1 MTHNRRDYEII
12 GLEEVVIAVKSVDD
26 AMKFFSDIFGF
37 KFKYGWILDNER
49 IRIRSERLGGTQFQL
64 MEPTDKDS
72 VVQAFL
78 EKHGE
83 GLHHIA
89 FRVRGLENLV
99 NRLRDKDVR
108 LIPDKPIEID
118 NPIGEGK
125 LKYIFIHPK
134 AAHGTLI
141 ELIEY
146 ID

>member
-1 MTHNRRDYEII
+1 MIDHSHDYEVM
-12 GLEEVVIAVKSVDD
+12 GLEEVVIAVKSIDKAVR
-26 AMKFFSDIFGF
+26 FFNETFGF
-37 KFKYGWILDNER
+37 KFECGWILDNEG
-49 IRIRSERLGGTQFQL
+49 IRIGSERLGDTQFQL
-64 MEPTDKDS
+64 MEPTDKNS
-72 VVQAFL
+72 IVYSFL

-99 NRLRDKDVR
+99 NRLRDKGVR

-118 NPIGEGK
+118 NPVGGGR